1 MFAVGK
7 SLRSSPSPRARAFFG
22 RLGRK
27 RAGGLL
33 WIRPSMIPWQLLDE
47 APVPGGADTLRLYQR
62 GDEFSIRV
70 GPHELMNSRA
80 HDSEEQLAEL
90 ACKALE
96 GTRAPR
102 VLIGGIGMGFTLAAA
117 LRSLGPQATVVMSE
131 LVPAVVTWNR
141 GPLGAVADHPLR
153 DERVEVIE
161 CDVGELM
168 RKQVGRYHAILLDVD
183 NGPEGLTRKDNDALY
198 AEQGLAIARKALTQG
213 GALWVWSA
221 GERPGFSARL
231 RRVGFTV
238 QAHALAERGKRKG
251 ARYTLWEARVA

>member
-1 MFAVGK
+1 
-7 SLRSSPSPRARAFFG
+7 
-22 RLGRK
+22 
-27 RAGGLL
+27 
-33 WIRPSMIPWQLLDE
+33 MIPWQLLGE
-47 APVPGGADTLRLYQR
+47 APVPGGAETLRLSQR
-62 GDEFSIRV
+62 GAEFSIRV

-80 HDSEEQLAEL
+80 HDSEDQLGEL
-90 ACKALE
+90 ACQALE
-96 GTRAPR
+96 GMRAPCI
-102 VLIGGIGMGFTLAAA
+102 LIGGIGMGFTLAAA
-117 LRSLGPQATVVMSE
+117 LRSLGPQAKVVMSE

-141 GPLGAVADHPLR
+141 GPLGVVANYPLR

-161 CDVGELM
+161 RDVGELM
-168 RKQVGRYHAILLDVD
+168 REQPGCYHAILLDVD

-198 AEQGLAIARKALTQG
+198 AEHGLEVAKNALTPG

-251 ARYTLWEARVA
+251 ARYTLWEARGG